1 MKELLETYQ
10 KTLSS
15 IFESFGLKQSFGDI
29 DIHTD
34 VKWFLTSDSVYWY
47 EGEDEEEYANDILG
61 VPMVAKDHTLV
72 YVDNGC
78 GERFYQIFYNL
89 NRIENE

>member
-10 KTLSS
+10 KTLSL
-15 IFESFGLKQSFGDI
+15 IFESFGLNQSYGEI
-29 DIHTD
+29 NNLTD
-34 VKWFLTSDSVYWY
+34 VKWFLTSGSVHWY
-47 EGEDEEEYANDILG
+47 EGEDEEECANEIIE
-61 VPMVAKDHTLV
+61 VPIVAEDHTLI
-72 YVDNGC
+72 YVDNEC